1 MIAFNEESLIVL
13 AIGCLILNYFAFR
26 SDAATAG
33 HGRKAV
39 FRMILIW
46 IAVIAGL
53 AAAIGFMQR

>member
-33 HGRKAV
+33 LGRKAI
-39 FRMILIW
+39 FKTILIW

-53 AAAIGFMQR
+53 AAVIGLMRR